1 MAIESKSKQLEH
13 FEKLFGILTASLKGV
28 GKLRALKKFRR
39 FYSFKFGE
47 VIVPQISVVINLVS
61 LAAAC

>member
-47 VIVPQISVVINLVS
+47 VIVPLVELLVVS
-61 LAAAC
+61 